1 MCTGEVDQFHGLQR
15 TELGSCRIANFS
27 FIPCKGVISTES
39 PHPAI
44 NTSAG
49 HELPT
54 AKGVQAGPGC
64 PSVREAEGKRLMEVL
79 LKVPA
84 SDRLLIFIMIV
95 ILPNYRTIAAM
106 TLCACIHF

>member
-1 MCTGEVDQFHGLQR
+1 MQ
-15 TELGSCRIANFS
+15 GSHFN
-27 FIPCKGVISTES
+27 GVS
-39 PHPAI
+39 PSS
-44 NTSAG
+44 NKYLYAG
-49 HELPT
+49 HELPA
-54 AKGVQAGPGC
+54 AKVVQAGPGC

>member
-1 MCTGEVDQFHGLQR
+1 
-15 TELGSCRIANFS
+15 
-27 FIPCKGVISTES
+27 
-39 PHPAI
+39 
-44 NTSAG
+44 
-49 HELPT
+49 
-54 AKGVQAGPGC
+54 
-64 PSVREAEGKRLMEVL
+64 MEVL